1 MDPHQQTI
9 TPEAYECLLQAHY
22 SLQQQNDVC
31 SRNIQTLCQHNDS
44 LMKHIESLYQ
54 TISSLSTENTALR
67 RDYEALRTKLTDFK
81 QNSDPSFTPDR
92 KLEKE
97 EENVVLNFHS
107 APVTE
112 DAEDQS
118 QKGSFLRGKKF
129 WQVKEKG
136 SLQQDKNEKD
146 KDLNVCDMAVKCKV
160 EKEEAMGR
168 GKQNFGIKLL
178 RLPPYQEAIT
188 GSEEQSLSA
197 IQNRGE
203 NFLKTRTFWE
213 VKEKGSSQKGKTE
226 KEKDLNVCDMAVSCK
241 VEGEEAMG
249 RGKQNFGKK
258 LLRPPSY
265 HEVVTGS
272 EEQSLSAFQSRGE
285 NFLKTR
291 TFWESKQKG
300 TSYQDKEP
308 LEHINRRV
316 PEEDMCG
323 QELSMNVVS
332 LTAEVESSEQDKGG
346 VKEHENSTDLSDR
359 SKEQEEEA
367 EYQALLKELED
378 IRLQVATHQDLNELA
393 KSNAE
398 EEENKLKQLLKVE
411 KDELDSLTVR
421 NKNLIKDINSEREMT
436 GVLNATFEDL
446 EDQCGKLLLMNF
458 LERNKH
464 QKEMRSR
471 REPELWQWEAN
482 RWGDS
487 L

>member
-9 TPEAYECLLQAHY
+9 TPEAYECHLQAHH

-44 LMKHIESLYQ
+44 LMKHIESLNQ
-54 TISSLSTENTALR
+54 TILSLSTENTALC
-67 RDYEALRTKLTDFK
+67 RDYEALRTKFTDFK

-97 EENVVLNFHS
+97 EKNVVLNFHS

-136 SLQQDKNEKD
+136 SLQQDKNEKE

-168 GKQNFGIKLL
+168 GKQDFETQML
-178 RLPPYQEAIT
+178 RPPSYHEAIK
-188 GSEEQSLSA
+188 GSEEQSLS
-197 IQNRGE
+197 
-203 NFLKTRTFWE
+203 T
-213 VKEKGSSQKGKTE
+213 
-226 KEKDLNVCDMAVSCK
+226 
-241 VEGEEAMG
+241 
-249 RGKQNFGKK
+249 
-258 LLRPPSY
+258 
-265 HEVVTGS
+265 
-272 EEQSLSAFQSRGE
+272 FQSRGE
-285 NFLKTR
+285 IFLKTC
-291 TFWESKQKG
+291 TFWESKQ
-300 TSYQDKEP
+300 TSYQDKDNLKKVDMSIANENLLKPHEKEEP
-308 LEHINRRV
+308 LEHINRV

-332 LTAEVESSEQDKGG
+332 LTAEVESSEQDKGS
-346 VKEHENSTDLSDR
+346 VKEHENSTDLSDL

-367 EYQALLKELED
+367 EYQGLLKELED
-378 IRLQVATHQDLNELA
+378 IRLQVATHQDLNELV

-398 EEENKLKQLLKVE
+398 EEEDKLKQLLKVA
-411 KDELDSLTVR
+411 KDELDSLAMR
-421 NKNLIKDINSEREMT
+421 NENLIKDINSERKMT
-436 GVLNATFEDL
+436 GVLNATVEDL

-487 L
+487 W